1 MADKLGCYYLVQV
14 TSVNNCLVL
23 LFAATS
29 LTSDRVKSPSGSFF
43 TVLNTFDLEKNTRRG
58 VNFVGGGGGFEV
70 VAFLKRRRNSA
81 YQ

>member
-29 LTSDRVKSPSGSFF
+29 LTSDHVKSPSGSFF

-58 VNFVGGGGGFEV
+58 VNFVGGGGGIRSCGFFEKE
-70 VAFLKRRRNSA
+70 A
-81 YQ
+81 